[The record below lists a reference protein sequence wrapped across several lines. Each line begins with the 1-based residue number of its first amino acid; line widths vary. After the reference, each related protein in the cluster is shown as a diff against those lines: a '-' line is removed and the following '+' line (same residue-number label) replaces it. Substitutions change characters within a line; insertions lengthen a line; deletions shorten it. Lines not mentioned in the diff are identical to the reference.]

1 LIPAS
6 GGKADEPR
14 AESRVGTS
22 AAVVADR
29 ELEQAVTCFDS
40 YLRRGSVGVLRDVRE
55 RFRDDVIGSH
65 LYRRRQP
72 RLGAQVELDGDRRS
86 PGERLEGGPEP
97 ALCQDRRMNAARDL
111 HQVFQS
117 ARQATSCV
125 RHLAF
130 TLVVRRHRGI

>member
-1 LIPAS
+1 MPSPIGLTTSIVPPSAS
-6 GGKADEPR
+6 TRSARPMSPEPSL
-14 AESRVGTS
+14 ASALP

-65 LYRRRQP
+65 LDRRRQP

-86 PGERLEGGPEP
+86 PGERLEMPRKAG
-97 ALCQDRRMNAARDL
+97 
-111 HQVFQS
+111 
-117 ARQATSCV
+117 
-125 RHLAF
+125 
-130 TLVVRRHRGI
+130 